1 MEFGWEKRGSM
12 DRKKREKIIQKLI
25 AKKKLT
31 DIQNRLL
38 MVSKG
43 ERVTGREELGV
54 WDYQMQTSIYR
65 GWINNQVLLYSTG
78 NYIQYPVINH
88 NGKNMK
94 KSSIYAVIC
103 VNIYRALSHFA
114 VQK

>member
-1 MEFGWEKRGSM
+1 M
-12 DRKKREKIIQKLI
+12 DHHFYLKDKLRDHTEDKPV
-25 AKKKLT
+25 AA
-31 DIQNRLL
+31 
-38 MVSKG
+38 KG
-43 ERVTGREELGV
+43 EKGREGRSGNLINKLPYIEL
-54 WDYQMQTSIYR
+54 
-65 GWINNQVLLYSTG
+65 INSKVPLSSTR

>member
-1 MEFGWEKRGSM
+1 M

-54 WDYQMQTSIYR
+54 WD
-65 GWINNQVLLYSTG
+65 
-78 NYIQYPVINH
+78 
-88 NGKNMK
+88 
-94 KSSIYAVIC
+94 
-103 VNIYRALSHFA
+103 
-114 VQK
+114 